1 MTIYVDSVFI
11 KAQVGNIRGRWCHL
25 VSDAYDSA
33 DLHDFAR
40 GIGLRREWFQFRNKG
55 RTDPAPPWLWHYDVT
70 EGKREQAIAAGAEV
84 LEGFKLGTIMDRKRH
99 IFDQLSTEDQA
110 AERAR
115 WEAIALGREK
125 WEQAG
130 LF

>member
-11 KAQVGNIRGRWCHL
+11 PWRGQKWCHL

-33 DLHDFAR
+33 DLHPFAQS
-40 GIGLRREWFQFRNKG
+40 IGLKREWFQWRSKMRKDG
-55 RTDPAPPWLWHYDVT
+55 VAQPWRWHYDVT
-70 EGKREQAIAAGAEV
+70 DGKRSAAIAAGAIV
-84 LEGFKLGTIMDRKRH
+84 VDDAGLVRIMDQKHRL
-99 IFDQLSTEDQA
+99 FGQLSREEQE

-115 WEAIALGREK
+115 WEAIALGRET

>member
-11 KAQVGNIRGRWCHL
+11 RWRGKNWCHL
-25 VSDAYDSA
+25 VTDAYDSA
-33 DLHDFAR
+33 DLHEFAR
-40 GIGLRREWFQFRNKG
+40 GIGLKREWFQWQTKG
-55 RTDPAPPWLWHYDVT
+55 MPGAAPPWRWHYDVT
-70 EGKREQAIAAGAEV
+70 EGKRSAAIAAGAV
-84 LEGFKLGTIMDRKRH
+84 VVDYAGLTRIMDQKHELFGR
-99 IFDQLSTEDQA
+99 LSREEQT

-115 WEAIALGREK
+115 WEAIALGRET